1 LCVIIELAKLFFTQ
15 IYKTNKKMII
25 REKIKIG
32 ALIGLSDSWLCK
44 LMTLLNGSVILEL
57 LGWFF
62 KVVLPH
68 LDSILDHIAMRLFK
82 FDITKVFLCSKS
94 RF

>member
-1 LCVIIELAKLFFTQ
+1 
-15 IYKTNKKMII
+15 MII

-57 LGWFF
+57 LG
-62 KVVLPH
+62 
-68 LDSILDHIAMRLFK
+68 
-82 FDITKVFLCSKS
+82 
-94 RF
+94 